1 MQIYSALQQRNAFGL
16 RLWLL
21 SSMTGNSAETLARI
35 APRGQFE
42 HGYDVLSDL
51 AAGVSTLKEMH
62 HFYPVLLFFRFP
74 EAHYSLSFISSTL
87 LDCVSLIESG
97 LDEEKYGWV
106 QESGAVSSLW
116 EASML
121 LTDMIERTFLPAK
134 SQSERSSGSETEAA
148 EWSAEYLTALQRLR
162 ASGIATT
169 GDPDRG
175 VEKYVRLRKEWA
187 GRIRPMVLAM
197 LYRTDEVNPGL
208 MCKSP
213 GLQPERA

>member
-1 MQIYSALQQRNAFGL
+1 
-16 RLWLL
+16 
-21 SSMTGNSAETLARI
+21 
-35 APRGQFE
+35 
-42 HGYDVLSDL
+42 
-51 AAGVSTLKEMH
+51 
-62 HFYPVLLFFRFP
+62 
-74 EAHYSLSFISSTL
+74 
-87 LDCVSLIESG
+87 
-97 LDEEKYGWV
+97 
-106 QESGAVSSLW
+106 
-116 EASML
+116 ML

-148 EWSAEYLTALQRLR
+148 EWSAEYRTALRRLR

-213 GLQPERA
+213 GLQPDRA